1 MVKTLKMR
9 DIAKAKIAQKIINVG
24 VMKGNDI
31 IILYGKS
38 LRDDIARKY
47 KCLGHYVISIEQKKI
62 YDFS

>member
-24 VMKGNDI
+24 VMRGNDI

-47 KCLGHYVISIEQKKI
+47 KCLGRYVISVEQKKI